1 VNLQKKYI
9 TYNSL
14 LKIIN
19 IALYIV
25 TIFFYTFNEMTI
37 LVNNYT
43 LIIYSLLFLQ
53 IQLFLNHEKKYNNPF
68 IILLSFI
75 LIVYTYPRVLT
86 FYWYNDNLP
95 NLTLNRIIPTTVFD
109 VNYSLFFIFISN
121 FFIYFGLIYGKIQAN
136 KAVPN
141 KSYFYLNNS
150 TIKKVRNIFTLFLIL
165 QLFLYTITSFFK
177 SNQFISLILFF
188 TDTTRI
194 LPFFIFYILCLIKY
208 QDIKK
213 NKLIFLQFVFLLLS
227 WIFFNY
233 ISGNRSG
240 FINILQTV
248 GIISIVVGFNSIKK
262 MYILIILSIGLLSIP
277 LYIVG
282 TLSRDLKL
290 SDTRNI
296 GIAQVYT
303 LVSEQLPE
311 LLKDNDNIT
320 IINPIINRAS
330 YLDYSIDL
338 IKNSDKYHSVVNVQ
352 YYLMS
357 IIDGL
362 TPGFDVFNVPKSS
375 NSLIGI
381 YGNSGL
387 LKRNDTFYDY
397 QSDQFN
403 VYGEFYVAFYKWFSL
418 IPLFIFSFIFS
429 FFYYKLSNNESISL
443 IWKCFILF
451 QFFNWLRSFGTDW
464 LFIYLIIEYL
474 SYKIFIILFE
484 KKIVLH

>member
-1 VNLQKKYI
+1 MNLQKKYI

-19 IALYIV
+19 ITLYIV
-25 TIFFYTFNEMTI
+25 TILFYTINEMTN
-37 LVNNYT
+37 LVNSYT

-68 IILLSFI
+68 IILLAFI
-75 LIVYTYPRVLT
+75 LIVYTFPRVLT

-121 FFIYFGLIYGKIQAN
+121 FFIYFGFIYGKIQAN
-136 KAVPN
+136 KAVEN
-141 KSYFYLNNS
+141 KSSFYLNNS
-150 TIKKVRNIFTLFLIL
+150 TIKNVRNIFTLFLIL

-188 TDTTRI
+188 SDTSRV
-194 LPFFIFYILCLIKY
+194 LPFFIFYILYLIKY

-213 NKLIFLQFVFLLLS
+213 NKLILLQFVFLLLS
-227 WIFFNY
+227 WIIFNY

-248 GIISIVVGFNSIKK
+248 GIISMVVGFNSIKK
-262 MYILIILSIGLLSIP
+262 MHLLIILSIGLLSIP

-282 TLSRDLKL
+282 TLSRNLKL
-290 SDTRNI
+290 SDTRDI
-296 GIAQVYT
+296 GIVQVYT
-303 LVSEQLPE
+303 LVSEKLPE

-330 YLDYSIDL
+330 YLDYTIDL
-338 IKNSDKYHSVVNVQ
+338 IKNSDKYHSVVNIK
-352 YYLMS
+352 YYSMS

-381 YGNSGL
+381 YGNSGV

-429 FFYYKLSNNESISL
+429 FFYYKLNKNDSISL
-443 IWKCFILF
+443 IWKFFILL

-474 SYKIFIILFE
+474 SYKLFITLFE